1 MNRRVSPFRPRS
13 ARVTLDPVLK
23 RLVALGLCVLVAG
36 PTQAHAEV
44 VEITAK
50 DIAFAPAEV
59 QAKVGDTIRWRNLD
73 PAPHTATAQGLFDV
87 NVPVGGSGETVVGQP
102 GSIDYHCTLHP
113 DMRGRITVAP
123 R

>member
-1 MNRRVSPFRPRS
+1 MDSTKPS
-13 ARVTLDPVLK
+13 
-23 RLVALGLCVLVAG
+23 VALLARAFSAPPLKELSVVLSLSLLLLGAI
-36 PTQAHAEV
+36 QAKAETI
-44 VEITAK
+44 EIAVK

-59 QAKVGDTIRWRNLD
+59 QAKVGDTIRWQNRD
-73 PAPHTATAQGLFDV
+73 PAPHTATAEGLFDV

-102 GSIDYHCTLHP
+102 GSIDYHCALHP

>member
-1 MNRRVSPFRPRS
+1 MDSTKAS
-13 ARVTLDPVLK
+13 
-23 RLVALGLCVLVAG
+23 VALSGRAFSAPPLKALGVVLSLLLLLPGAL
-36 PTQAHAEV
+36 QAKAETI
-44 VEITAK
+44 EIAVK

-59 QAKVGDTIRWRNLD
+59 QAKVGDTIRWQNRD
-73 PAPHTATAQGLFDV
+73 PAPHTATAEGLFDV
-87 NVPVGGSGETVVGQP
+87 SVPVGGSGETVVGQP